1 MRTTWKVKKNKNAFE
16 YVSMY
21 ARDSGKANTEN
32 KYDFPPPI
40 DTVLYFG
47 CCALIAHNGTDEW
60 IDLSEDEWSQVYE
73 ELFGGFENLAD
84 TAKEDENEIDELD
97 DVPDNL
103 KTKSGYLKDDFIVD
117 DDEMMNIHYH
127 SLCATTT
134 SSDGDDYQ
142 LRVSFLLVGTL
153 GGV

>member
-1 MRTTWKVKKNKNAFE
+1 MCAATTQH
-16 YVSMY
+16 
-21 ARDSGKANTEN
+21 
-32 KYDFPPPI
+32 
-40 DTVLYFG
+40 L
-47 CCALIAHNGTDEW
+47 HEW
-60 IDLSEDEWSQVYE
+60 D
-73 ELFGGFENLAD
+73 
-84 TAKEDENEIDELD
+84 
-97 DVPDNL
+97 
-103 KTKSGYLKDDFIVD
+103 VD